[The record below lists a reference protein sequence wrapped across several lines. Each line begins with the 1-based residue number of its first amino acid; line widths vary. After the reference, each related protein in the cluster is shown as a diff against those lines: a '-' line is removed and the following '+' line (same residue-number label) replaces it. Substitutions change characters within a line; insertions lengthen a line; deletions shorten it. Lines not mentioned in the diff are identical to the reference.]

1 MKPFI
6 TLILLLITLS
16 STAQRQKRERIRTLK
31 VAFIT
36 EKLDLTPKEAQ
47 EFWPVYNAFD
57 KQVFQVRSQELR
69 TYRREIRTN
78 YDAMSEEEARILLNK
93 FNTAMEKLHQINTEF
108 SKKVI
113 QILPAKKVIQLKIAE
128 TDFNKKML
136 QELKRAHRD
145 KL

>member
-136 QELKRAHRD
+136 QELKKAHRD

>member
-6 TLILLLITLS
+6 TLILLLITLG

-113 QILPAKKVIQLKIAE
+113 QRTGSVVLWFY
-128 TDFNKKML
+128 T
-136 QELKRAHRD
+136 HY
-145 KL
+145 